1 MTHVTNQTDKSGS
14 EQLLIAL
21 AQHMSRPAYL
31 AHTVA
36 GLCGLGCLIFQ
47 PQAGHRHRNT
57 RARRQAAT
65 PNGRGT
71 SACKAHG
78 TAGEADA
85 IVEELASG
93 AKGAI
98 AAVVSLVV
106 QTREAVGAAA
116 AVEAT
121 GGAEASARGQ
131 RPTRQLAWVAGQV
144 IGVVGTAV
152 ADRYDAGARTV

>member
-1 MTHVTNQTDKSGS
+1 M
-14 EQLLIAL
+14 
-21 AQHMSRPAYL
+21 
-31 AHTVA
+31 
-36 GLCGLGCLIFQ
+36 
-47 PQAGHRHRNT
+47 
-57 RARRQAAT
+57 
-65 PNGRGT
+65 
-71 SACKAHG
+71 
-78 TAGEADA
+78 
-85 IVEELASG
+85 EELASG